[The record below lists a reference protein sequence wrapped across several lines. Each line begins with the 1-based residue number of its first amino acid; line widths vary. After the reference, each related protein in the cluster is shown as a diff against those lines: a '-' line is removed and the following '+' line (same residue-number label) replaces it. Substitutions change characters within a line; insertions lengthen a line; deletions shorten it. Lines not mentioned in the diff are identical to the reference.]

1 VSGSST
7 KSTRGL
13 SSNTKLQ
20 LVPSA
25 SQLVTVAVT
34 PKNIL
39 NPSCFKK
46 EIKNLSDHIAI
57 EGGNRRKAGNEVKN
71 I

>member
-39 NPSCFKK
+39 NPSCFKN
-46 EIKNLSDHIAI
+46 EIKNLSDHIAL